1 MARPRSTTKVVCQNE
16 KCSFFHKKDD
26 KDIIKKGI
34 NSAGHRQYL
43 CLHCKTYFVETKDT
57 PLFNRKLSEREIKR
71 ICIELVEKKGI
82 RAVERTTGHHRDTI
96 SKLLDDL
103 AAHATKATNYLVHNL
118 DLSEYEV
125 DELWTFVKKTKRRLN
140 LTTKS
145 GLSRVSN
152 GHTLV

>member
-1 MARPRSTTKVVCQNE
+1 MARPRSSTKVVCQNE
-16 KCSFFHKKDD
+16 QCKFFHKKDG

-71 ICIELVEKKGI
+71 ICKELVEKKGI

-96 SKLLDDL
+96 GKLLDDL
-103 AAHATKATNYLVHNL
+103 AAHARRVTSYLVHDL
-118 DLSEYEV
+118 GLSEYEV
-125 DELWTFVKKTKRRLN
+125 DELWTFVKKTKRKLN
-140 LTTKS
+140 LPKKNGLNLVNS
-145 GLSRVSN
+145 GR
-152 GHTLV
+152 TLA